1 MKLSVLLTF
10 CFLFWL
16 AGVGV
21 HAQDSLPDLSADCYQ
36 EWQSRRWVIGED
48 NTPAHEVPRFAQGIK
63 KMCET
68 RADMH
73 SENADISPYIQG
85 RLAELAPYVF
95 AGDEAA
101 MRGLIKKL
109 QQRRPGPDFS
119 GAFMRD

>member
-1 MKLSVLLTF
+1 MKYIL
-10 CFLFWL
+10 FLPFSFL
-16 AGVGV
+16 CGFTAVN
-21 HAQDSLPDLSADCYQ
+21 AQDFLPDLSADCYQ
-36 EWQSRRWVIGED
+36 EWQSRGWVIGED

-73 SENADISPYIQG
+73 GENADISPYIQG
-85 RLAELAPYVF
+85 RIAELAPYLF
-95 AGDEAA
+95 AGDEGAL
-101 MRGLIKKL
+101 RSLIKKL

>member
-1 MKLSVLLTF
+1 MKYSLFLTF
-10 CFLFWL
+10 SFLCGMT
-16 AGVGV
+16 AVN
-21 HAQDSLPDLSADCYQ
+21 AQDFLPDLSADCYQ
-36 EWQSRRWVIGED
+36 EWQSRGWVIGED

-73 SENADISPYIQG
+73 GENADISPYIQG
-85 RLAELAPYVF
+85 RIAELAPYLF

-101 MRGLIKKL
+101 MRSLIKKL

>member
-1 MKLSVLLTF
+1 MKFSLFLTF
-10 CFLFWL
+10 TFLC
-16 AGVGV
+16 GMTGV
-21 HAQDSLPDLSADCYQ
+21 HAQDFLPDLSADCYQ
-36 EWQSRRWVIGED
+36 EWQSRGWVIGED
-48 NTPAHEVPRFAQGIK
+48 NTPAYEVPRFANGIK

-73 SENADISPYIQG
+73 SESADISPYIQG
-85 RLAELAPYVF
+85 RLAELVPYLF

-101 MRGLIKKL
+101 MRSLVKKL